1 MNQPIDVDKILAPIV
16 GDNPAGEDLRYSPLY
31 DEIKEARR
39 ADDDL
44 PLGKWERELKRAD
57 WDKVISVA
65 VAVLEA
71 RTKDLQISAWLTEA
85 LIVTEG
91 FAGLALGLKI
101 MNGLLMDFWEQ
112 VYPMIEDGDL
122 DFRAAPIEFL
132 NDRVATA
139 IRQVPLTEP
148 RVTPAYSWFKWKESR
163 DVGYEADLRNEDGSI
178 NEDLRRAREERIA
191 ENKLKP
197 EDFDIAILQSSE
209 AFYEVLAENLATCG
223 EELECFEKALDER
236 FGPNAPNTADFSR
249 AIQDCQQTAKR
260 IIDKRIP
267 KEKRKAETVAESEHP
282 KEAGFVSRLFKKHWA
297 VSGEG
302 SSETDRSVSSS
313 APGEA
318 VESMGDSV
326 SSEDAMSATVTPA
339 AAGRLSDS
347 ESMEAARYNEAL
359 QMMGTAGMKKALGQ
373 LLAAAHSAPSVRGR
387 NRYRL
392 LMARLCLEAG
402 RPDLARPIVEEL
414 HALIQELQ
422 LERWESPLWIAEVL
436 DTLYQCLTVGE
447 PSDED
452 SSRAKDLFQ
461 RLCTTD
467 VTKAMWYKS

>member
-1 MNQPIDVDKILAPIV
+1 MSTEIDIDAILTPIP
-16 GDNPAGEDLRYSPLY
+16 GDNPAGEDLRYSPVY

-39 ADDDL
+39 AEDDL

-65 VAVLEA
+65 VAALEG

-85 LIVTEG
+85 LTVTEG
-91 FAGLALGLKI
+91 FAGLAVGLRI
-101 MNGLLMDFWEQ
+101 MNGLLGEFWEQ

-132 NDRVATA
+132 NDRVSTA

-163 DVGYEADLRNEDGSI
+163 DVGYEADLRNEDGGI
-178 NEDLRRAREERIA
+178 NEDLRRARDERIA

-209 AFYEVLAENLATCG
+209 TFCEALASDLALCEG
-223 EELECFEKALDER
+223 ELKSFEEALDER
-236 FGPNAPNTADFSR
+236 FGSHAPNTSDFSR

-260 IIDKRIP
+260 IVDKRIP
-267 KEKRKAETVAESEHP
+267 KAKTKAESVAEPEHP
-282 KEAGFVSRLFKKHWA
+282 KEEGFVSRLFRKRRA
-297 VSGEG
+297 VSEEG
-302 SSETDRSVSSS
+302 SSESDKSISSLALSEPVESSGEPVLSESVASTSVTPV
-313 APGEA
+313 AAGQLFDAEA
-318 VESMGDSV
+318 VEI
-326 SSEDAMSATVTPA
+326 
-339 AAGRLSDS
+339 
-347 ESMEAARYNEAL
+347 ARYNEAL
-359 QMMGTAGMKKALGQ
+359 QIMETAGMKKALSQ

-392 LMARLCLEAG
+392 LMAKLCLEAG
-402 RPDLARPIVEEL
+402 RPDLARPILEEL
-414 HALIQELQ
+414 HTLIQELQ

-436 DTLYQCLTVGE
+436 DALYQCLTVGE

-452 SSRAKDLFQ
+452 SSRATALFQ

-467 VTKAMWYKS
+467 VTKAMWYKP